1 MTDTAEA
8 PGQSPTPDVAPELR
22 PELAS
27 WCDSW
32 KNCFQNVVSQVSGNV
47 PTTFEISRQPLSSA
61 DSDVWYVVV
70 ASGAVSGDMTLR
82 LPAATATQLAKKLLG
97 EPEPPS
103 EGSADTGTQE
113 AVSAENKEALEE
125 LLRQVSGLT
134 ATALG
139 ATAGAEVR
147 LDLSASAAPAWAAD
161 ATVCIQTRDEAG
173 TLIAIEMR
181 ISPALASALQPRPQT
196 TPSPSQTASPASESP
211 LQSNYARLMD
221 VGLNV
226 KLRFGSRRMLLRDVL
241 ALSAGIVVE
250 LDNTLHSPVDLLLD
264 GHPVAHGEVV
274 VVDGKYGLR
283 VTSVVDSGTSAV
295 PV

>member
-1 MTDTAEA
+1 M
-8 PGQSPTPDVAPELR
+8 S
-22 PELAS
+22 
-27 WCDSW
+27 
-32 KNCFQNVVSQVSGNV
+32 
-47 PTTFEISRQPLSSA
+47 
-61 DSDVWYVVV
+61 
-70 ASGAVSGDMTLR
+70 LR
-82 LPAATATQLAKKLLG
+82 LPAATATRLAKKLLG
-97 EPEPPS
+97 ESEPAA

-125 LLRQVSGLT
+125 LLRQISGLT

-173 TLIAIEMR
+173 TLIVIEMR
-181 ISPALASALQPRPQT
+181 ISPALASALQPRTQT
-196 TPSPSQTASPASESP
+196 TPSPSQTASPATLASELP
-211 LQSNYARLMD
+211 LQSNYGRLMD

-241 ALSAGIVVE
+241 ALSAGVVVE
-250 LDNTLHSPVDLLLD
+250 LDNALHSPVDLLLD
-264 GHPVAHGEVV
+264 GHPIAHGEVV

-283 VTSVVDSGTSAV
+283 VTSVVDSGTGAR